1 MLYREYIEGTLQT
14 PLQKDSIYRVEF
26 FVSRAENQALCNRA
40 TDRIGVY
47 FHQKFIVPKVYDNQ
61 TPFIINAKPQVEN
74 RYGRILY
81 DTAGWTAVCG
91 YFKAKGGEAYLTI
104 GNFYDDLH
112 TPYVQTSP
120 TIDHSC
126 IYYYIDDVSV
136 EKVPQQNSPF
146 LFTDNTVICAL
157 DSVSNYQ
164 VPAALTQVL
173 WSTGDTIHT
182 LDIPGAGQFWV
193 QALLDDGLF
202 TDTFQIKY
210 IPPPQFAFP
219 ADSAEICSTALP
231 LTLQTCDCCASLL
244 WSTGDTTKSAKIFQP
259 GWVWLQEN
267 NVCKTLRDSLY
278 LSITE
283 PPPLDLGRDTALCDT
298 TQFIRTLIAPPDMD
312 AYRWSTGD
320 MLPFITITQPGSYWV
335 EVKNVC
341 GTFTDTL
348 VVKDLR
354 LDRLQLMGD
363 TMLCLTTPL
372 VIQAEPTFDTYT
384 WSTGESARQIEVQDY
399 GNYRL
404 SVTNACGLQVDSVNI
419 TEANHPALGIA
430 APGDIYLGDSV
441 QLLPIVQHDKPVRY
455 TWAFSPYLEDCKG
468 CAEPFVRPFVSSVFQ
483 LTVTDTLGCT
493 ATAGVAVNVLEN
505 QRIYLPN
512 VFSPNG
518 DGQNDRLTVYF
529 GGEVETLLFAAVFN
543 RWGEKMTESKN
554 LPVAQ
559 SLDLWDGYY
568 RGKRMGTGVYTVAL
582 EIRLLDDRVVRVVAD
597 VTLVQ

>member
-1 MLYREYIEGTLQT
+1 MKKALLFVIFFSGHHLSLPGQNLVLNPSFEDKLFCPYQINWDTGNIYQARFWHGPGKTPDYYNACNDSSNPIDAKADVPQNSLGYQYAHTGDGYAGIALTDTSPYPSAGVHLLYREYIEGTLQT

-112 TPYVQTSP
+112 TPYVQTAP
-120 TIDHSC
+120 TIDHRG

-193 QALLDDGLF
+193 QALLDDCLF

-231 LTLQTCDCCASLL
+231 LTLQTGDCCASLL

-298 TQFIRTLIAPPDMD
+298 TQFIRTLVAPPGMD

-320 MLPFITITQPGSYWV
+320 TLPSPSRVLIGWKLKMS
-335 EVKNVC
+335 
-341 GTFTDTL
+341 
-348 VVKDLR
+348 
-354 LDRLQLMGD
+354 
-363 TMLCLTTPL
+363 
-372 VIQAEPTFDTYT
+372 
-384 WSTGESARQIEVQDY
+384 
-399 GNYRL
+399 
-404 SVTNACGLQVDSVNI
+404 
-419 TEANHPALGIA
+419 A
-430 APGDIYLGDSV
+430 APS
-441 QLLPIVQHDKPVRY
+441 QTPS
-455 TWAFSPYLEDCKG
+455 W
-468 CAEPFVRPFVSSVFQ
+468 
-483 LTVTDTLGCT
+483 
-493 ATAGVAVNVLEN
+493 
-505 QRIYLPN
+505 
-512 VFSPNG
+512 
-518 DGQNDRLTVYF
+518 
-529 GGEVETLLFAAVFN
+529 
-543 RWGEKMTESKN
+543 
-554 LPVAQ
+554 
-559 SLDLWDGYY
+559 
-568 RGKRMGTGVYTVAL
+568 
-582 EIRLLDDRVVRVVAD
+582 
-597 VTLVQ
+597 